1 MSLTEVVDGPAENV
15 RALVAMEFMR
25 HVKIGNLPDYQ
36 LSALDATKTFSLKS
50 ILNCV
55 SLLGDWWRKIC
66 IAWRRVYLTI
76 KRLFLSNESVTR
88 QLVILNK
95 EEDAVLRATDPS
107 VQRRKVRELAQLTI
121 KNFWANPNHAH
132 LRDKTD
138 HDDLSILSDDPP
150 AVFERAK
157 VARESLNARVKKVA
171 LSKISTTNR
180 DMNDDESIS
189 SYLSPH
195 QSTHFHRPSVLE
207 KVFSVDK
214 DVRHGKLTKHLKN
227 GTNALPPIDEH
238 HASPPNDDS
247 LFDVSSVKRGFV
259 VEGSAL
265 KHLLGDHTWE
275 EMLFKVASCNDS
287 VIACRVSPIQKALL
301 LKMVRKYVS
310 PTPITLAIGDGANDV
325 PMIQEAHI
333 GVGISGLEGT
343 QAVNSSDFAIAQ
355 FRYLEQLLLIHGRWN
370 FMRLSKLILYFFYK
384 NAALVGILMLFM
396 GSNLYSGTP
405 LVDPWAISM
414 FNFVG
419 GTVPIIFSA
428 IFDRDLPREYVLSN
442 PQVYAASQDNEFL
455 SLRMNLRW
463 TILTMIHASVIYFL
477 SLPVLKLGGGV
488 SSAFFGLM
496 GNWGRDVPGDGEGG
510 DLQVFGTTIY
520 SSLICVVTFKVRTT
534 VTFSISITSFAEYSI
549 LFCLGFDGNKVHC
562 LGRIPRFHM

>member
-36 LSALDATKTFSLKS
+36 LSALDATKTS

-88 QLVILNK
+88 QLEILNK

-107 VQRRKVRELAQLTI
+107 VQRRKVRELAQVTI
-121 KNFWANPNHAH
+121 KNFWANPKHAH

-138 HDDLSILSDDPP
+138 HDDLSILSNDPP

-157 VARESLNARVKKVA
+157 VARESLNARVQKLA
-171 LSKISTTNR
+171 LSKISTTDR

-214 DVRHGKLTKHLKN
+214 DVRHGKLTKH
-227 GTNALPPIDEH
+227 ALPPIDEH

-247 LFDVSSVKRGFV
+247 LFDVSSVKRGLV

-265 KHLLGDHTWE
+265 KHLLGDHKWE
-275 EMLFKVASCNDS
+275 EMLFTVASCNDS

-343 QAVNSSDFAIAQ
+343 QAVNSSDYAIAQ

-370 FMRLSKLILYFFYK
+370 FIRLSKLILYFFYK

-405 LVDPWAISM
+405 LVDPWVISM

-463 TILTMIHASVIYFL
+463 TLLTMIHASAIYFL
-477 SLPVLKLGGGV
+477 SLQVLKLGGGV

-549 LFCLGFDGNKVHC
+549 LFCLGFAGNEVHC

>member
-1 MSLTEVVDGPAENV
+1 M
-15 RALVAMEFMR
+15 
-25 HVKIGNLPDYQ
+25 
-36 LSALDATKTFSLKS
+36 
-50 ILNCV
+50 
-55 SLLGDWWRKIC
+55 
-66 IAWRRVYLTI
+66 
-76 KRLFLSNESVTR
+76 
-88 QLVILNK
+88 
-95 EEDAVLRATDPS
+95 
-107 VQRRKVRELAQLTI
+107 
-121 KNFWANPNHAH
+121 
-132 LRDKTD
+132 
-138 HDDLSILSDDPP
+138 
-150 AVFERAK
+150 FERAK
-157 VARESLNARVKKVA
+157 VARESLNARVQKLA
-171 LSKISTTNR
+171 LSKISTTKR
-180 DMNDDESIS
+180 DVNDDESIS
-189 SYLSPH
+189 SYLHPQ
-195 QSTHFHRPSVLE
+195 QSAHFHRPSVLE

-214 DVRHGKLTKHLKN
+214 DVRHGKLTKHLRN

-238 HASPPNDDS
+238 HAPSPNDNP
-247 LFDVSSVKRGFV
+247 LFDVSSVKRGLV

-265 KHLLGDHTWE
+265 KHLLGDPILE
-275 EMLFKVASCNDS
+275 EMLFAVASCSDS

-370 FMRLSKLILYFFYK
+370 FMRFSKLILYFFYK

-405 LVDPWAISM
+405 LVDPWVISM

-463 TILTMIHASVIYFL
+463 TLLTMIHASVIYFL
-477 SLPVLKLGGGV
+477 SQPVLKLGGGV

-534 VTFSISITSFAEYSI
+534 VTFSISITPFADTP
-549 LFCLGFDGNKVHC
+549 FCSA
-562 LGRIPRFHM
+562 

>member
-88 QLVILNK
+88 QLETLNK

-107 VQRRKVRELAQLTI
+107 VQRRKVRELAQVTI
-121 KNFWANPNHAH
+121 KNFWANPKHAH

-157 VARESLNARVKKVA
+157 IARESLNARVQKLA
-171 LSKISTTNR
+171 LSKISTTDR

-214 DVRHGKLTKHLKN
+214 DVRHGKLTKH
-227 GTNALPPIDEH
+227 ALPPIDEH

-247 LFDVSSVKRGFV
+247 LFDVSSLKRGLV

-275 EMLFKVASCNDS
+275 EMLFTVASCNDS

-343 QAVNSSDFAIAQ
+343 QAVNSSDFSIAQ

-370 FMRLSKLILYFFYK
+370 FIRLSKLILYFFYK

-405 LVDPWAISM
+405 LVDPWVISM

-520 SSLICVVTFKVRTT
+520 SSLICVVTFKVRTQSRFPFPSHHLLNT
-534 VTFSISITSFAEYSI
+534 P
-549 LFCLGFDGNKVHC
+549 FCSA
-562 LGRIPRFHM
+562 

>member
-36 LSALDATKTFSLKS
+36 LSALDATKTS

-88 QLVILNK
+88 QLEILNK
-95 EEDAVLRATDPS
+95 EVDAVLRATDPS
-107 VQRRKVRELAQLTI
+107 VQRRKVRELAQVTI
-121 KNFWANPNHAH
+121 KNFWANPKHAH

-138 HDDLSILSDDPP
+138 HDDLSILSNDPP

-157 VARESLNARVKKVA
+157 VARESLNARVQKLA
-171 LSKISTTNR
+171 LSKISTTDR

-214 DVRHGKLTKHLKN
+214 DVRHGKLTKH
-227 GTNALPPIDEH
+227 ALPPIDEH

-247 LFDVSSVKRGFV
+247 LFDVSSVKRGLV

-265 KHLLGDHTWE
+265 KHLLGDHKWE
-275 EMLFKVASCNDS
+275 EMLFTVASCNDS

-343 QAVNSSDFAIAQ
+343 QAVNSSDYAIAQ

-370 FMRLSKLILYFFYK
+370 FIRLSKLILYFFYK

-405 LVDPWAISM
+405 LVDPWVISM

-463 TILTMIHASVIYFL
+463 TLLTMIHASAIYFL
-477 SLPVLKLGGGV
+477 SLQVLKLGGGV

>member
-1 MSLTEVVDGPAENV
+1 
-15 RALVAMEFMR
+15 
-25 HVKIGNLPDYQ
+25 
-36 LSALDATKTFSLKS
+36 
-50 ILNCV
+50 
-55 SLLGDWWRKIC
+55 
-66 IAWRRVYLTI
+66 
-76 KRLFLSNESVTR
+76 
-88 QLVILNK
+88 
-95 EEDAVLRATDPS
+95 
-107 VQRRKVRELAQLTI
+107 
-121 KNFWANPNHAH
+121 
-132 LRDKTD
+132 
-138 HDDLSILSDDPP
+138 
-150 AVFERAK
+150 
-157 VARESLNARVKKVA
+157 
-171 LSKISTTNR
+171 
-180 DMNDDESIS
+180 
-189 SYLSPH
+189 
-195 QSTHFHRPSVLE
+195 
-207 KVFSVDK
+207 
-214 DVRHGKLTKHLKN
+214 
-227 GTNALPPIDEH
+227 
-238 HASPPNDDS
+238 
-247 LFDVSSVKRGFV
+247 VKRGLV

-265 KHLLGDHTWE
+265 KHLLGDHKWE
-275 EMLFKVASCNDS
+275 EMLFTVASCNDS

-343 QAVNSSDFAIAQ
+343 QAVNSSDFAISQ

-370 FMRLSKLILYFFYK
+370 FMRLCKLILYFFYK

-405 LVDPWAISM
+405 LVDPWVISM

-463 TILTMIHASVIYFL
+463 TLLTMIHASAIYFL
-477 SLPVLKLGGGV
+477 SLQVLKLGGGV

-534 VTFSISITSFAEYSI
+534 VTFSIYITSFAEYSI
-549 LFCLGFDGNKVHC
+549 LFCLGFAGNEVYC